1 MVSGVPQLSGIVIVC
16 LKSVFL
22 LFNVILT
29 RVFTL
34 HANEQS
40 QILSDAAIARFAD
53 FGLAFVFS
61 LRRFGVSG
69 GVGWK
74 SSPHCRV
81 RPGAR
86 CPAHSRDWVRGQQF
100 L

>member
-61 LRRFGVSG
+61 SRRFGVR
-69 GVGWK
+69 GVGWN
-74 SSPHCRV
+74 SLPCQ
-81 RPGAR
+81 AR
-86 CPAHSRDWVRGQQF
+86 CPLPCTQP
-100 L
+100 